1 MKKKNPNR
9 EYKVLFHFKT
19 GSNTDITPEKLEE
32 YINNLF
38 YQRHDE
44 AHAYYCVRC
53 KTDLVGQHPA
63 QLNVVSSKVIN
74 ALSSICA
81 VIRYEV

>member
-1 MKKKNPNR
+1 MKKKNPNS
-9 EYKVLFHFKT
+9 EYKVLFHFKA
-19 GSNTDITPEKLEE
+19 GQNTEITPEKLEE

-38 YQRHDE
+38 YQRHEE

-53 KTDLVGQHPA
+53 KTDLVGQRPT

-81 VIRYEV
+81 LIRYEV